1 MDSGTHTLT
10 MMSETNRRE
19 GAGAHGLKFKKE
31 RERKYLHS
39 TGKKELTLP
48 KLVSKPIRVP

>member
-10 MMSETNRRE
+10 MMSETHRRA

-48 KLVSKPIRVP
+48 KLVSKPIRAP